1 VERFHRTVDEEF
13 YYRNFFLTIEDVQ
26 EESNRYIKS
35 LIFSNMRSFSAC
47 YNSTRS
53 HIGINGLMPEE
64 RLKERDII
72 RVIKKDSKNDFDISF
87 YFNKIKEGNVEHEI
101 FGSHPI

>member
-1 VERFHRTVDEEF
+1 
-13 YYRNFFLTIEDVQ
+13 
-26 EESNRYIKS
+26 
-35 LIFSNMRSFSAC
+35 
-47 YNSTRS
+47 
-53 HIGINGLMPEE
+53 MPEE